1 MEMADHK
8 DGATGAPQSGRNISA
23 AAAGARDTR
32 LAAAGSQ
39 MVLSLAR
46 SGRQA
51 QVTELPPPG
60 SPEQVSKVEEVALA
74 VAAS

>member
-1 MEMADHK
+1 MEMADDK
-8 DGATGAPQSGRNISA
+8 DGATGAPQSGRNISG
-23 AAAGARDTR
+23 AAGARDTR